1 MQKKLIAAAVAG
13 ALATPVA
20 IADVAVSGS
29 VRGSVQYDGASS
41 EWSMKGAGS
50 RLRFKSNSDL
60 GNGQSAFVNYEFGVD
75 SGGGSIQ
82 TGKTKRL
89 AFVGIKGDWGTMSL
103 GAQWSTMF
111 NVVGTYIDKSN
122 IYGGLGYWGNGSGPY
137 RNANSVYL
145 STSIGGFSISADTV
159 MSPGT
164 GDDLDAATIG
174 TNINVGGVSMGLAY
188 GDHANGN
195 NMTGIGASIS
205 LAGIGLSGGYTDV
218 DNVGSG
224 MGVNAKLAG
233 ITLAYE
239 ESDSTD
245 DPRIWGHYAV
255 GLGGGAKVIVEI
267 MNDGTDTHGA
277 GILRL
282 DF

>member
-13 ALATPVA
+13 ALATPLA

-29 VRGSVQYDGASS
+29 VRGAVKYNGASS
-41 EWSMKGAGS
+41 EWTMGNAGS
-50 RLRFKSNSDL
+50 RLRFKANSDL
-60 GNGQSAFVNYEFGVD
+60 GNGQSAFMNYEFGVD
-75 SGGGSIQ
+75 SGLGSIQ
-82 TGKTKRL
+82 TGKTSRL
-89 AFVGIKGDWGTMSL
+89 AYVGIKGDWGSMSL

-137 RNANSVYL
+137 RNANSVYV
-145 STSIGGFSISADTV
+145 STNVGGFGISADAV
-159 MSPGT
+159 MASG
-164 GDDLDAATIG
+164 GDDIDAGTIG
-174 TNINVGGVSMGLAY
+174 TNINVGAVSMGLAY
-188 GDHANGN
+188 GDHSNGQD
-195 NMTGIGASIS
+195 MTGIGAAIN
-205 LAGIGLSGGYTDV
+205 LAGIGLSGGWTDV
-218 DNVGSG
+218 SNVGSG

-233 ITLAYE
+233 VMVAYE
-239 ESDSTD
+239 DSDSYA
-245 DPRIWGHYAV
+245 DPRIWGNYSV

-277 GILRL
+277 TILRM

>member
-1 MQKKLIAAAVAG
+1 MQKKLIAAAIAG
-13 ALATPVA
+13 ALATPLA

-29 VRGSVQYDGASS
+29 VRGAVKYDGASS
-41 EWSMKGAGS
+41 EWTMGNSGS
-50 RLRFKSNSDL
+50 RLRFKASSDL
-60 GNGQSAFVNYEFGVD
+60 GNGQSAYMNYEFGVD
-75 SGGGSIQ
+75 SGLGSIQ
-82 TGKTKRL
+82 TGKTSRL
-89 AFVGIKGDWGTMSL
+89 AYVGIKGDWGSMSL

-137 RNANSVYL
+137 RNANSVAV
-145 STSIGGFSISADTV
+145 STNIGGFGISADAV
-159 MSPGT
+159 MSSG
-164 GDDLDAATIG
+164 GDDIDAGTIG
-174 TNINVGGVSMGLAY
+174 TNINVGAVSVGLAH
-188 GDHANGN
+188 GDHSNGKD
-195 NMTGIGASIS
+195 MTGIGASIN
-205 LAGIGLSGGYTDV
+205 LAGIGLSGGWTDV
-218 DNVGSG
+218 SNVGSG

-239 ESDSTD
+239 ESDSTA
-245 DPRIWGHYAV
+245 DPRIWGHYSV

-277 GILRL
+277 GILRM